1 VRQIT
6 SRRAFCADSLLMAA
20 EAHILSI
27 DLATLT
33 PAERRDLANAL
44 LRAAWSAT
52 LVETRALLLGLLVE
66 TDPDVVGEGL

>member
-6 SRRAFCADSLLMAA
+6 SRWAFYADNLLMAA
-20 EAHILSI
+20 EEHILSI

-33 PAERRDLANAL
+33 SAERRDLANAL